1 MPNDGGC
8 DMKQQKKDLPI
19 WLGTLA
25 GLLLLALIAGGGRLA
40 LRTRLVSMLL
50 ITAILLIAAALIRLL
65 AIPKFTIAPG
75 RFQLLLETLVGF
87 FIPKPK
93 QKAPAPVYK
102 AAAPRGPSLGERL
115 KKLPPAIGGWIVR
128 NKTAFAV
135 WVVIVGALLAGS
147 IAVGSHGGHGDVQS
161 AMRDAVLHDVN
172 RVSLFGL
179 KDVNPA
185 LIAAMTVSGILLVAA
200 ILIRLLVI
208 PKFTEVPGKFQMVL
222 ETIVETLDGMA
233 GVGKADKP
241 SFIGGYVF
249 AAGVYIFCS
258 TLFELF
264 GIQAVTTTGHSVAL
278 PAPLSDVNAA
288 IAMGCLSYL
297 VIFFGGLIHAGG
309 HGAGAALKEFSLPI
323 SMSFRLFGA
332 LLSGLLV
339 TELVYHYVKLSFVL
353 PVVVGVLFTLLH
365 ALVQS
370 YVLTMLVG
378 MYYHEVTEK
387 HKPKE

>member
-1 MPNDGGC
+1 MTGGVIL
-8 DMKQQKKDLPI
+8 KESKKDLWI

-25 GLLLLALIAGGGRLA
+25 GLLILALVAGGGTLA
-40 LRTRLVSMLL
+40 LRTRLASMLL
-50 ITAILLIAAALIRLL
+50 ITAILLLAAALIRLL
-65 AIPKFTIAPG
+65 AVPKFTFLPG
-75 RFQLLLETLVGF
+75 RFQLALETIVGA

-93 QKAPAPVYK
+93 PKAPAPVYK
-102 AAAPRGPSLGERL
+102 VDQPKGPSLGERL
-115 KKLPPAIGGWIVR
+115 KKLPPAIGGWAARNRTALIVW
-128 NKTAFAV
+128 A
-135 WVVIVGALLAGS
+135 VVIAALLAGT
-147 IAVGSHGGHGDVQS
+147 IAVGSHGGHGDVQI

-172 RVSLFGL
+172 RIRLFV

-185 LIAAMTVSGILLVAA
+185 LVAAMTVSGVLLVAA
-200 ILIRLLVI
+200 ALIRVLVI
-208 PKFTEVPGKFQMVL
+208 PKFTQVPGKLQMVL
-222 ETIVETLDGMA
+222 ETIVELLDGMA
-233 GVGKADKP
+233 GVGRADKP

-387 HKPKE
+387 HEPKE